1 MKIEKIKFERTGGFA
16 GIRLAAEIEMDELP
30 EEQRREILGMLDEM
44 DFEEFSDK
52 PASEVSFPDGFV
64 YAISVE
70 SEKREYC
77 IVTDESAL
85 PADMQPLVEIL
96 ESITKRRMRK
106 NKHSG

>member
-30 EEQRREILGMLDEM
+30 EDQRREILDLIDDM
-44 DFEEFSDK
+44 DFEEL
-52 PASEVSFPDGFV
+52 SEKSAGEISFPDGFV

-70 SEKREYC
+70 SDKREYR
-77 IVTDESAL
+77 IVAGESAM

-96 ESITKRRMRK
+96 ENIAKRKMRK
-106 NKHSG
+106 SRRSG

>member
-30 EEQRREILGMLDEM
+30 EEQRHEILELLDEM
-44 DFEEFSDK
+44 DFEELSDK
-52 PASEVSFPDGFV
+52 LTGAVSFPDGFA

-70 SEKREYC
+70 SEKREYR

-106 NKHSG
+106 NKRSA

>member
-30 EEQRREILGMLDEM
+30 EEQRHEILELLDEM
-44 DFEEFSDK
+44 DFEELSDK
-52 PASEVSFPDGFV
+52 LTGAVSFPDGFA

-70 SEKREYC
+70 SEKREYR

-85 PADMQPLVEIL
+85 PADMQPLIEIL
-96 ESITKRRMRK
+96 EGITKRRMRK
-106 NKHSG
+106 NRRSA